1 MTESCGCPSWK
12 YHIPAS
18 SRAPQLW
25 KVARPVD
32 LPVKPKKSLSRGGK
46 PNVLV
51 VLLDLPRRK
60 LQNTIRATMAEPT
73 PSAPPPPAEAPK
85 AAPKVPQQNQALRM
99 LGLPALPR
107 KLPSRNWMIFWTVS
121 SAITAAIIYDK
132 REKKRAIAKWSHA
145 VEHLAKEPL
154 PDSFGLAQPR
164 KLTIYLSS
172 PPGDGLRVAQDHYTE
187 YVKPILAASGLDWEF
202 VQGRR
207 EGDVRAY
214 MAERVRRI
222 RREWESKGEVD
233 PNKQPTKEEIVEQFR
248 KSRGIQDYDGI
259 RGDVVIGRHTWKE
272 YLRGLHEG
280 WLGPLT
286 APPEPE
292 PLPVVATESS
302 TEDKPAEEKP
312 AEEKP
317 AEEKPAEEEK
327 KPKRPPQPKPYNTTA
342 DYPTA
347 ILPSL
352 APAEFAPSAPIREPH
367 LLGFLNTPTRLY
379 RFFNRRKLADEIGR
393 EVAAVCLCTYREYQQ
408 LAAGEAD
415 DASPTSTGQALQ
427 YEQQKEL
434 EWEEKDWIKS
444 VWKEDDPKDK
454 EAAEIPEKVRAK
466 PIVMDPRIAARMRRF
481 QLSPEDE
488 ERASKIVV
496 REEEME
502 GWIKGKLRQLYRWGA
517 KKAFEKKKPAP
528 WDVE

>member
-1 MTESCGCPSWK
+1 
-12 YHIPAS
+12 
-18 SRAPQLW
+18 
-25 KVARPVD
+25 
-32 LPVKPKKSLSRGGK
+32 
-46 PNVLV
+46 
-51 VLLDLPRRK
+51 
-60 LQNTIRATMAEPT
+60 
-73 PSAPPPPAEAPK
+73 
-85 AAPKVPQQNQALRM
+85 M
-99 LGLPALPR
+99 LGLPALPS

-132 REKKRAIAKWSHA
+132 REKKRATARWAHA

-154 PDSFGLAQPR
+154 PDSLGLAQPR

-214 MAERVRRI
+214 VAERVRRL
-222 RREWESKGEVD
+222 RRSREGSEDAD
-233 PNKQPTKEEIVEQFR
+233 PSKQPTKEEIVEAFR
-248 KSRGIQDYDGI
+248 KSRGIPDYEGV

-280 WLGPLT
+280 WLGPL
-286 APPEPE
+286 APPPEPE
-292 PLPVVATESS
+292 PESLSTTTTPGSS
-302 TEDKPAEEKP
+302 TED
-312 AEEKP
+312 KP

-327 KPKRPPQPKPYNTTA
+327 KPKRPPQPKPHNTTA
-342 DYPTA
+342 DYPAST
-347 ILPSL
+347 LPPF
-352 APAEFAPSAPIREPH
+352 APNEFAPSVPIRQPH
-367 LLGFLNTPTRLY
+367 LLGFLNTPTRMY

-408 LAAGEAD
+408 QPVAESD
-415 DASPTSTGQALQ
+415 TASPTATAEQSPQ

-434 EWEEKDWIKS
+434 AWEEKDWIKS
-444 VWKEDDPKDK
+444 IWKEDDPKDA

-481 QLSPEDE
+481 QLLPEDE
-488 ERASKIVV
+488 ERARSIVV
-496 REEEME
+496 PEEEIE
-502 GWIKGKLRQLYRWGA
+502 GYIKGKLRQLYRWGVR
-517 KKAFEKKKPAP
+517 KAFDKKKTAP
-528 WDVE
+528 WDDKDVD

>member
-1 MTESCGCPSWK
+1 
-12 YHIPAS
+12 
-18 SRAPQLW
+18 
-25 KVARPVD
+25 
-32 LPVKPKKSLSRGGK
+32 
-46 PNVLV
+46 
-51 VLLDLPRRK
+51 
-60 LQNTIRATMAEPT
+60 
-73 PSAPPPPAEAPK
+73 
-85 AAPKVPQQNQALRM
+85 M

-121 SAITAAIIYDK
+121 TAITAAIIYDK

-154 PDSFGLAQPR
+154 SDKLGLEQPR

-214 MAERVRRI
+214 VAERVRRL
-222 RREWESKGEVD
+222 RKSAEDSGEPD
-233 PNKQPTKEEIVEQFR
+233 PNKQPTKDEVIDMFR
-248 KSRGIQDYDGI
+248 KSRGVKEYEGI
-259 RGDVVIGRHTWKE
+259 KGDVVIGRHTWKE

-280 WLGPLT
+280 WLGPLV

-292 PLPVVATESS
+292 PLPVPETSS
-302 TEDKPAEEKP
+302 EDKPAEEKP
-312 AEEKP
+312 AEE
-317 AEEKPAEEEK
+317 EER

-342 DYPTA
+342 DYPTE

-352 APAEFAPSAPIREPH
+352 TPNEFNPAAPIREPH
-367 LLGFLNTPTRLY
+367 LLGFLNTPTRMY

-393 EVAAVCLCTYREYQQ
+393 EVAAVCLCTYREFRE
-408 LAAGEAD
+408 LPADEAAD
-415 DASPTSTGQALQ
+415 IASPTGTSTTTTQ

-434 EWEEKDWIKS
+434 DWEEKDWIKAI
-444 VWKEDDPKDK
+444 WKEDETKGDD
-454 EAAEIPEKVRAK
+454 EIPERVRAK
-466 PIVMDPRIAARMRRF
+466 PVVMDPRIATRMRRF
-481 QLSPEDE
+481 ELSPADE

-496 REEEME
+496 PEEEVE
-502 GWIKGKLRQLYRWGA
+502 GWTKGKLRQLYRWGA
-517 KKAFEKKKPAP
+517 KKAFEKEKRPGLGES
-528 WDVE
+528 DVE